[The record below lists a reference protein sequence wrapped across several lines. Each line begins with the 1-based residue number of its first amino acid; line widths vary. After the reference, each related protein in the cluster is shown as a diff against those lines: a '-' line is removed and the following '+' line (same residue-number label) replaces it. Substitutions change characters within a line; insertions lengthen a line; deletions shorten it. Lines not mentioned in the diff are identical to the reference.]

1 MTIYQASQEDGQFSA
16 LVYVLC
22 IDGLEIVGVFT
33 TIALER
39 MQITEYRLK
48 LESQAFDMWTEF
60 SCDDIHR

>member
-16 LVYVLC
+16 LVFVLC

>member
-16 LVYVLC
+16 LVFVLC

-48 LESQAFDMWTEF
+48 LESQAFDM
-60 SCDDIHR
+60 

>member
-16 LVYVLC
+16 LVFVLC

-48 LESQAFDMWTEF
+48 LESQAFDMWTEV